1 MYPLKTNSLQKLII
15 FQSVLFHGFTER
27 KFFQTY
33 FQISFRLVTLHK
45 IFYTGSMKT
54 IIFKIIKFVFNII
67 NIMLVISFGFFIYV
81 IPFFIHCGGSRRHI
95 LNFIISMLWEFA
107 PIILLISIKVTTC
120 IFKET
125 WVYIIMSAASIC
137 ITAFYAIYLFFVTML
152 CMFLT
157 C

>member
-1 MYPLKTNSLQKLII
+1 
-15 FQSVLFHGFTER
+15 
-27 KFFQTY
+27 
-33 FQISFRLVTLHK
+33 
-45 IFYTGSMKT
+45 MKT
-54 IIFKIIKFVFNII
+54 IIFKIIKFIFNII
-67 NIMLVISFGFFIYV
+67 NIMLVISFVFFIYAMD
-81 IPFFIHCGGSRRHI
+81 FLIHCASLRQHI
-95 LNFIISMLWEFA
+95 LNFIISTIWEFA